1 MSIAS
6 FIDTPAAQRIS
17 FTTATSPWQ
26 SLYRQLLDEPEP
38 GHPQAKEFL
47 QDCLQEVAGLRS
59 DLPASPYE
67 LAAWSLRRHQRVT
80 SEYARYLEERRS
92 GQGRRFFPRKAHA
105 LHFLRAVAPTKLVDG
120 AWLYGTLP
128 HWRDHRVYPLVRTYL
143 EELGDGVAEQ
153 NHVLL
158 YRQLLASQGCE
169 DALELD
175 DALYRQGAI
184 QLALGLLVDEF
195 LPEVIGYNLGYE
207 QLPLHLLI
215 SAFELNELDIDPYYF
230 QLHVTIDN
238 GSSGHAAKAVQSV
251 LDNLPRVGDAQAF
264 YERVMRGYL
273 LNDLGV
279 GSTAVIDS
287 FDLHQEL
294 LHMLECKRKVASQV
308 HSDYCRIEGRTV
320 NQWLGSSGDVEGFLQ
335 ALQRNGWIRRDRDP
349 AESRFWR
356 LVQGQGAAM
365 FGVFS
370 PYECQLLHD
379 WIAGDWQQQAEQ
391 GRPFRARRT
400 RAAAN
405 QPRAGE
411 QPGELDRERRDM
423 LRQLQGLDA
432 YRRECRLIE
441 LQSPAQHWSS
451 AGLAATRTFTGLML
465 QPR

>member
-17 FTTATSPWQ
+17 FVPATGPWQ

-38 GHPQAKEFL
+38 GHPQACEFL
-47 QDCLQEVAGLRS
+47 QECLQEVEQLPCE
-59 DLPASPYE
+59 LPASPYE
-67 LAAWSLRRHQRVT
+67 LADWSLRQHQRVT
-80 SEYARYLEERRS
+80 ADYASYLEGRRS

-143 EELGDGVAEQ
+143 EELGDGVPQQ

-169 DALELD
+169 DALELED
-175 DALYRQGAI
+175 VLYRQGAI
-184 QLALGLLVDEF
+184 QLALGLLVEEF

-251 LDNLPRVGDAQAF
+251 LDNLPRVGDAQA
-264 YERVMRGYL
+264 YYQRVMRGYL
-273 LNDLGV
+273 LNDLGM

-287 FDLHQEL
+287 FDLEQQVL
-294 LHMLECKRKVASQV
+294 QMLERKRKVASQV

-320 NQWLGSSGDVEGFLQ
+320 NQWLGSSGDVSGFLE
-335 ALQRNGWIRRDRDP
+335 ALQRNGWIRRDKDP
-349 AESRFWR
+349 ADSRFWR

-370 PYECQLLHD
+370 PYERQLLHD
-379 WIAGDWQQQAEQ
+379 WIAGDWQAAEQ
-391 GRPFRARRT
+391 RTPFRARRMSQ
-400 RAAAN
+400 AAMPPDGGT
-405 QPRAGE
+405 QH
-411 QPGELDRERRDM
+411 GELDRERREM
-423 LRQLQGLDA
+423 LSQLQGLDA

-451 AGLAATRTFTGLML
+451 AGLAATRTFTALMR

>member
-17 FTTATSPWQ
+17 FVPATGPWQ
-26 SLYRQLLDEPEP
+26 GLYRQLLDEPEP
-38 GHPQAKEFL
+38 GHPQAREFI
-47 QDCLQEVAGLRS
+47 QECLGEVAQLS
-59 DLPASPYE
+59 CELPASPYE
-67 LAAWSLRRHQRVT
+67 LAAWSLRRHHSVT
-80 SEYARYLEERRS
+80 AEYARYLEGRRS
-92 GQGRRFFPRKAHA
+92 GKGRRFFPRKAHA

-128 HWRDHRVYPLVRTYL
+128 HWRDYRVYPLVQTYL
-143 EELGDGVAEQ
+143 EELGEGVPAQ

-273 LNDLGV
+273 LNDLGI
-279 GSTAVIDS
+279 GSNAVIDG
-287 FDLHQEL
+287 FDLQQQV
-294 LHMLECKRKVASQV
+294 LHMLERKRTVASQV

-320 NQWLGSSGDVEGFLQ
+320 NQWLGSSGNVAGFLE
-335 ALQRNGWIRRDRDP
+335 ALQRNGWIRHGKDP
-349 AESRFWR
+349 ADSRFWR
-356 LVQGQGAAM
+356 LVEGQGAAM

-370 PYECQLLHD
+370 PYERQLLHD
-379 WIAGDWQQQAEQ
+379 WIAGDWQPAEQ
-391 GRPFRARRT
+391 RPAFRARRMSQ
-400 RAAAN
+400 AAMLSPTAP
-405 QPRAGE
+405 QH
-411 QPGELDRERRDM
+411 GELDRERRDM
-423 LRQLQGLDA
+423 LRQLQGMDA

-441 LQSPAQHWSS
+441 LQSPAQHWTS
-451 AGLAATRTFTGLML
+451 AGLAATRTFTALMR

>member
-6 FIDTPAAQRIS
+6 FIDTPAAQCIS
-17 FTTATSPWQ
+17 FAHAAGPWQ
-26 SLYRQLLDEPEP
+26 SLYRQLLDAPEP
-38 GHPQAKEFL
+38 GHPQAREFI
-47 QDCLQEVAGLRS
+47 QQCLQEVAQLPCE
-59 DLPASPYE
+59 LPASPYE
-67 LAAWSLRRHQRVT
+67 LAAWSLRQHQRV
-80 SEYARYLEERRS
+80 SADYASYLEGRRS

-105 LHFLRAVAPTKLVDG
+105 LYFLRALAPTKLVDG

-143 EELGDGVAEQ
+143 EELGDGVPAQ

-158 YRQLLASQGCE
+158 YRQLLASQGCD
-169 DALELD
+169 DALEVQ

-238 GSSGHAAKAVQSV
+238 GSSGHAAKAVRSV

-264 YERVMRGYL
+264 YERVTRGYL
-273 LNDLGV
+273 LNELGT

-287 FDLHQEL
+287 FELEHQVL
-294 LHMLECKRKVASQV
+294 QMLERKRKVASQV

-320 NQWLGSSGDVEGFLQ
+320 NQWLGSAGDVAGFLE
-335 ALQRNGWIRRDRDP
+335 AMQRNGWIRRDKDP
-349 AESRFWR
+349 ADSRFWR

-370 PYECQLLHD
+370 PYERQLLHD
-379 WIAGDWQQQAEQ
+379 WIAGDWQQPEQ
-391 GRPFRARRT
+391 RSPFRVRRMSQ
-400 RAAAN
+400 AAMPSCAST
-405 QPRAGE
+405 
-411 QPGELDRERRDM
+411 QPGELDRERRHM
-423 LRQLQGLDA
+423 LRQLQGMDA

-441 LQSPAQHWSS
+441 LQSPAHHWSS
-451 AGLAATRTFTGLML
+451 AGLAATRTFTALMR

>member
-6 FIDTPAAQRIS
+6 FIDTPAAQSIS
-17 FTTATSPWQ
+17 LVPATGPWQ
-26 SLYRQLLDEPEP
+26 TLYHQLMDEPEP
-38 GHPQAKEFL
+38 GHPQAREFL
-47 QDCLQEVAGLRS
+47 LECLQEVAGLPCE
-59 DLPASPYE
+59 LPQSPYE
-67 LAAWSLRRHQRVT
+67 LAAWSLRQTQQVT
-80 SEYARYLEERRS
+80 ADYASYLEGRRS
-92 GQGRRFFPRKAHA
+92 GQGRRYFPRKAHA

-128 HWRDHRVYPLVRTYL
+128 HWRDYRVYPLVRTYL
-143 EELGDGVAEQ
+143 EELGDGVPAQ

-158 YRQLLASQGCE
+158 YRQLLASQGCD

-184 QLALGLLVDEF
+184 QLALGLMVDEF

-238 GSSGHAAKAVQSV
+238 GSTGHAAKAVQSV

-273 LNDLGV
+273 LNDLGP

-287 FDLHQEL
+287 FEL
-294 LHMLECKRKVASQV
+294 EQQVLQMLERKRTVASLV

-320 NQWLGSSGDVEGFLQ
+320 NQWLGNSGDVAGFLEVM
-335 ALQRNGWIRRDRDP
+335 QRNGWIKRDKDP

-356 LVQGQGAAM
+356 LVEGQGAAM

-370 PYECQLLHD
+370 PYERQLLHD
-379 WIAGDWQQQAEQ
+379 WIAGDWQQAEQ
-391 GRPFRARRT
+391 RPPFRARRPSKS
-400 RAAAN
+400 ALPAEGSA
-405 QPRAGE
+405 QH
-411 QPGELDRERRDM
+411 GELDRERRDM

-441 LQSPAQHWSS
+441 LQSPGQHWSS
-451 AGLAATRTFTGLML
+451 AGLAATRTFTALMQ